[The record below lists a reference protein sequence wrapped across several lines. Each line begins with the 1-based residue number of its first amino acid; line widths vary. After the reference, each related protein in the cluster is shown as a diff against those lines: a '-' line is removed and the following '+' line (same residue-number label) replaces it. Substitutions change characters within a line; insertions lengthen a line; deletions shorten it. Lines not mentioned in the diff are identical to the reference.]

1 MEYESLIYCK
11 SLIYRKSL
19 TYSKSLIRILENTQA
34 AQHWCHFLSDWCSDR
49 YWKKGTSIMWHTS
62 LCIYKVICHWKVI
75 NLINFQYVLETQI
88 LRVFACRIC
97 IRKIIDA
104 KKSKFC
110 KIRIIGNVM
119 RIVVTL
125 LVAWSGGPLD
135 KVELLEV
142 QTSLEIQ
149 STTHHPRWLWTFL
162 FIGSRPCQ
170 CWMWFCFSEMFTL
183 KQSTS

>member
-1 MEYESLIYCK
+1 MRKHWVPFMESESLI
-11 SLIYRKSL
+11 
-19 TYSKSLIRILENTQA
+19 YSKSLIRSRFSQILENTQAPQA

-135 KVELLEV
+135 KVELLE
-142 QTSLEIQ
+142 
-149 STTHHPRWLWTFL
+149 
-162 FIGSRPCQ
+162 SRPV
-170 CWMWFCFSEMFTL
+170 
-183 KQSTS
+183 

>member
-1 MEYESLIYCK
+1 MTESRGARVFH
-11 SLIYRKSL
+11 SLPGRPVDL
-19 TYSKSLIRILENTQA
+19 ALECN
-34 AQHWCHFLSDWCSDR
+34 
-49 YWKKGTSIMWHTS
+49 
-62 LCIYKVICHWKVI
+62 WKVI

-125 LVAWSGGPLD
+125 LVA
-135 KVELLEV
+135 
-142 QTSLEIQ
+142 
-149 STTHHPRWLWTFL
+149 
-162 FIGSRPCQ
+162 
-170 CWMWFCFSEMFTL
+170 
-183 KQSTS
+183 